1 MSAPALS
8 IVAPVFNEA
17 RILPELVS
25 RCLRAAEQRP
35 LSFEVVL
42 ADDASTD
49 DTPAVLAGLAAD
61 PRVRPC
67 RLALNAGQFG
77 ATQAGL
83 RAARGDWVVVLDGD
97 LQDPPEHIPLLVDA
111 LAAAPPAVLAVLAV
125 KSRRDDP
132 PLFTLAQFVFH
143 RLQHVLSRVALPLG
157 AGSYSIMRREVAA
170 RIGSAALRR
179 ANLAPVIA
187 VAVRG
192 LGGELATVAY
202 EKGPRYDGQG
212 RVGWRG
218 LIAEAVESL
227 ALTGALSRLLG
238 LTAAVLAVAALL
250 PLGGGAL
257 RAALVVA
264 AALAAGAGLAV
275 GRRAESALASLRAPR
290 SAGR

>member
-17 RILPELVS
+17 RILPELVA
-25 RCLRAAEQRP
+25 RCLRAGEQRQLP
-35 LSFEVVL
+35 FELVL

-67 RLALNAGQFG
+67 RLPVNAGQFG
-77 ATQAGL
+77 ATRAGL

-111 LAAAPPAVLAVLAV
+111 LAAAPSAVLAVLAV

-132 PLFTLAQFVFH
+132 PLFTIAQFVFH
-143 RLQHVLSRVALPLG
+143 HLQHLLSRVALPLG
-157 AGSYSIMRREVAA
+157 AGSYAIMRREVAA

-202 EKGPRYDGQG
+202 EKGPRYDGPG

-227 ALTGALSRLLG
+227 ALTGALPRLLG
-238 LTAAVLAVAALL
+238 LAAALLAAAALL
-250 PLGGGAL
+250 PLGGSP

-264 AALAAGAGLAV
+264 AVLAAGVAWV
-275 GRRAESALASLRAPR
+275 VSRRAASALATLRAPR
-290 SAGR
+290 PAGR